1 MAGGAPRATSA
12 TSEGVES
19 LGTLRPEV
27 EAAIAAALP
36 TPLSSSD
43 LGDLGGRLLQ
53 RPAVGKVRD
62 TYTLAGDRLALV
74 TTDRLSAFDRVLA
87 SIPYKGQVL
96 NQTSAWWMTEAVK
109 AGVLPATALLAVP
122 DPNVC
127 LMARCSVFPVEFVVR
142 GYLTGSTD
150 TSLWT
155 HYARGEREYCGN
167 TFPDGLVKNQRLASN
182 VITPTTKDAEHD
194 VPISPADILAQG
206 LMTQAEWDAASSAAL
221 ALFAF
226 GQATAAAR
234 GLLLVDTKYEF
245 GLDPRTGAVVL
256 VDEVHTPDS
265 SRYWLADTYEARTAA
280 GQEPQSIDK
289 EFVRLWVRARCDP
302 YKDATIPTPP
312 AALVAELARRY
323 ITLYE
328 RITGVDFVPA
338 PPGGDANERM
348 RAAVGRALDEMD
360 GK

>member
-1 MAGGAPRATSA
+1 
-12 TSEGVES
+12 
-19 LGTLRPEV
+19 
-27 EAAIAAALP
+27 
-36 TPLSSSD
+36 
-43 LGDLGGRLLQ
+43 
-53 RPAVGKVRD
+53 VRD

-96 NQTSAWWMTEAVK
+96 NQTSAWWMREAVA
-109 AGVLPATALLAVP
+109 AGVLPATALLSVP
-122 DPNVC
+122 DPNVS
-127 LMARCSVFPVEFVVR
+127 LMARCRVFPVEFVVR

-167 TFPDGLVKNQRLASN
+167 AFPDGLVKNQRLAAN
-182 VITPTTKDAEHD
+182 VITPTTKAVDHD
-194 VPISPADILAQG
+194 VPISPRDILAQG
-206 LMTQAEWDAASSAAL
+206 LMTPAEWEAASTAAL

-226 GQATAAAR
+226 GQETAARR

-245 GLDPRTGAVVL
+245 GVDPRTGSVVL

-265 SRYWLADTYEARTAA
+265 SRYWLADTYAARTAA

-302 YKDATIPTPP
+302 YAADAAIPQPP
-312 AALVAELARRY
+312 ADLVAELARRY
-323 ITLYE
+323 ITLHE
-328 RITGVDFVPA
+328 RITGTDFVPA
-338 PPGGDANERM
+338 PLGGDANARM
-348 RAAVGRALDEMD
+348 RAAVRAALDEMD
-360 GK
+360 G